1 MQTET
6 VEVHSLQKNGDDWT
20 LCVYQT
26 PSVLRVREVALA
38 ERLQKALEESL
49 SVVLSWEPES
59 GLVVRCDF

>member
-6 VEVHSLQKNGDDWT
+6 VEVHSLQKNGDDWI